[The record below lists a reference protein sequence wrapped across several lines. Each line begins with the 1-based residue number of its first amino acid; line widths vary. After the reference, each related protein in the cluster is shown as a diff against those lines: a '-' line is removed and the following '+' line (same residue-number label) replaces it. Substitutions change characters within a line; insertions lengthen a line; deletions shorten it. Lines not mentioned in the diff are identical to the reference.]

1 MLGGTLQA
9 WLASFQFE
17 AKDAGNVA
25 SYSRRVWEEDWRGWA
40 KVAFCTFMGLLTRKQ
55 QKAVWDVNSIGWS
68 SSYWFAGDVSSI
80 SGSESD
86 SEECAD
92 SDDGNAADSEAS
104 PESSVIMGRRSAK
117 VVFQNLAGQYLSV
130 HRCILQG
137 KSAEVWRQYCSLCID
152 RTFYNILF
160 MLLLSQMTSKM

>member
-1 MLGGTLQA
+1 MSGGTLQA
-9 WLASFQFE
+9 RLASLQFE
-17 AKDAGNVA
+17 TKDAGNVA

-40 KVAFCTFMGLLTRKQ
+40 KVALCTFMALLKRKKP
-55 QKAVWDVNSIGWS
+55 KAVWDVDTIGWS
-68 SSYWFAGDVSSI
+68 SSSWFAGDVSSI

-92 SDDGNAADSEAS
+92 SDDAADSEAS
-104 PESSVIMGRRSAK
+104 PESSVIMGRRSTK
-117 VVFQNLAGQYLSV
+117 LIFQNLAGQYLSV

-152 RTFYNILF
+152 GTFYNILF
-160 MLLLSQMTSKM
+160 LLLLSQMRSQM